1 MVRVSGQ
8 FVISALRLT
17 RGAAVVVVASLLP
30 ESVGEL
36 LSNGRTLPRLD
47 MMPTSSVN
55 LP

>member
-1 MVRVSGQ
+1 MVIATGQ

-30 ESVGEL
+30 ESDGEL

-47 MMPTSSVN
+47 MMPSNKIS
-55 LP
+55 